1 MIVQTHNLSLSL
13 SLKKKGNKILT
24 KVDANYEIFFGLSQK
39 KKKKDF
45 YRENHEVEQKYF
57 TALVELTAWQ
67 WMSTGLD
74 S

>member
-1 MIVQTHNLSLSL
+1 MQIMKFSL
-13 SLKKKGNKILT
+13 
-24 KVDANYEIFFGLSQK
+24 VYPK